1 MSNASDLSSSAKE
14 HANEL
19 GVQAKAAAKQEAVAQ
34 ADQAKHTAAEKV
46 QQAAD
51 AVDAASSELD
61 PTSPQAQA
69 VQQVADRIE
78 DVAAKLRS
86 ADVRKL
92 ADQATDVA
100 RANPLLFIGGAAIA
114 GFAAARFLKARDPQ
128 MNDNAPSTD
137 PWATPSVG
145 SRGYP
150 ADHAESAS
158 VLSKI
163 DGGRTNA

>member
-1 MSNASDLSSSAKE
+1 MSDASDLSRSAKE

-19 GVQAKAAAKQEAVAQ
+19 AAQAKAAAKQQAVAQ
-34 ADQAKHTAAEKV
+34 ADQAKHAAADKA

-51 AVDAASSELD
+51 AADAATRQLD
-61 PTSPQAQA
+61 PASPQAQA
-69 VQQVADRIE
+69 VQHVADRIE
-78 DVAAKLRS
+78 DVATKLRT
-86 ADVRKL
+86 ADVRNL
-92 ADQATDVA
+92 AREATDVA

-128 MNDNAPSTD
+128 MNHNTPSSD

-150 ADHAESAS
+150 ADHATAGS
-158 VLSKI
+158 VLSTI
-163 DGGRTNA
+163 DGGRTDA